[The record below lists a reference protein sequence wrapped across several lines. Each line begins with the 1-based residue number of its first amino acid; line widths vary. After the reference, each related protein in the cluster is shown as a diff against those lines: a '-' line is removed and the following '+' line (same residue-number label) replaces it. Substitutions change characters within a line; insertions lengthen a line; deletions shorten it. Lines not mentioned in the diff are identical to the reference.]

1 MPRPRYGLQV
11 ESKLLKKKIK
21 GSLIFTVGL
30 VVGALLSLIMLGQL
44 NYLRYADFFVM
55 SAREQ
60 VFIASEL
67 RANRGRE
74 LQHRAEANLPTLVLS
89 IQKSRKL
96 QSASGTQSVLRSVRD
111 FYEINS
117 LPIPTEISGILSD
130 VPRDH

>member
-1 MPRPRYGLQV
+1 M
-11 ESKLLKKKIK
+11 KNKIK

-30 VVGALLSLIMLGQL
+30 VVGALLSLIILGQL

-117 LPIPTEISGILSD
+117 LPIPTEISEILSD
-130 VPRDH
+130 VPRAQ